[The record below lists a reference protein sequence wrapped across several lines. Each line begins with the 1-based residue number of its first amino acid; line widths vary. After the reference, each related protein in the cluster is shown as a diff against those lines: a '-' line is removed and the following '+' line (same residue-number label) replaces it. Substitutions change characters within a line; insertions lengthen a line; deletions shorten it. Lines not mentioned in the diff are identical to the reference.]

1 MLTPGGKL
9 LARGNSSR
17 PEKIAEILEKGLS
30 AWQALSLAE
39 KSLPVPP
46 DAVPLHRWEQSYP
59 EGGLVLTAVH
69 RDLDREQLV
78 GNGQR
83 WNLDHLWCSS
93 EEIGPWVAQ
102 LREEKALP
110 LPEVIVDRW
119 ARFHLVDNVRGQE
132 GPFAPDDI
140 EFARIRATVLEDTG
154 STLLLQIDG
163 ATRVVSDGVWKLG
176 DNLWKH
182 FPNRP
187 RGVETSL
194 AGRAVYDLAEERFV
208 QFRVIAIGEA
218 WGGSGLNGRRG
229 GIPEQPHYLA
239 WLFKLAGSSPVD
251 RVPPAFIDI
260 YGVDWVIPPAVV
272 FDEKSPS

>member
-1 MLTPGGKL
+1 MTPGGKL

-17 PEKIAEILEKGLS
+17 PEKIAEILENGWR
-30 AWQALSLAE
+30 AWQELPPAE
-39 KSLPVPP
+39 KGLPVPP
-46 DAVPLHRWEQSYP
+46 DAIPLHRWEQSYP
-59 EGGLVLTAVH
+59 EDGLVLTTVH
-69 RDLDREQLV
+69 RDLDQEQLV

-83 WNLDHLWCSS
+83 WNLDHLWCSPD
-93 EEIGPWVAQ
+93 EIRPWIGQ
-102 LREEKALP
+102 LREDTVLP
-110 LPEVIVDRW
+110 FPEVIVDRW

-132 GPFAPDDI
+132 GPFAPDDV
-140 EFARIRATVLEDTG
+140 EFARISATVLEDTD
-154 STLLLQIDG
+154 SKMVLEIDG
-163 ATRVVSDGVWKLG
+163 VTRVVSDGVWKLG

-194 AGRAVYDLAEERFV
+194 TGRAVYDHAQARFV
-208 QFRVIAIGEA
+208 QFRVVAIGHA

-229 GIPEQPHYLA
+229 GVPAQRQYLA
-239 WLFKLAGSSPVD
+239 CLFKLAGSSSAD

-272 FDEKSPS
+272 FDKEGNL